1 MNTGPFLSHL
11 HRFSDGSTRLKVI
24 YFLLNIVLSRL
35 RCQDKTTLRVLIFI
49 FVITL
54 TVLVLLAFSNC
65 PIYD

>member
-35 RCQDKTTLRVLIFI
+35 RCQDKTTLRGYRWTNHTPYSISPH
-49 FVITL
+49 
-54 TVLVLLAFSNC
+54 A
-65 PIYD
+65 